1 MGSMGKVV
9 TKQTFYDRISIFIC
23 FDNITLQAGAEAEV
37 STPLEIRDLRFE
49 IRENLK
55 SEI

>member
-1 MGSMGKVV
+1 MEK
-9 TKQTFYDRISIFIC
+9 
-23 FDNITLQAGAEAEV
+23 QAGAEAEV

-49 IRENLK
+49 IRNLK